1 MAEAASLPRV
11 DASAIYSTLR
21 AEIVNGAFAAGAP
34 AREVAIA
41 QRFGVSRTPVRE
53 ALRRLEHDRLLVA
66 SSRGLVVRAVD
77 ADEVIQIYDVR
88 VLLESEAASQ
98 AAGARTANDLMR
110 LETLLERD
118 LALSD
123 PDDGTRAETN
133 TEFHEAIWTAT
144 HNPVLEDL
152 LRRLTIH
159 LVRTPHSTLSV
170 PGRWDEALR
179 EHAGMV
185 TAIRD
190 REAKTAQQLART
202 HMETARRIRLQLLR
216 EGALTRR

>member
-1 MAEAASLPRV
+1 MAEAGAPPRV
-11 DASAIYSTLR
+11 DASAIYTVLR
-21 AEIVNGAFAAGAP
+21 AEIVAGTLAAGAP

-41 QRFGVSRTPVRE
+41 ERFGVSRTPVRE

-66 SSRGLVVRAVD
+66 SPRGLVVRAID

-88 VLLESEAASQ
+88 ILLESEAASQ
-98 AAGARTANDLMR
+98 AANARTATDLMR
-110 LETLLERD
+110 LETLVERD
-118 LALSD
+118 LALAD

-133 TEFHEAIWTAT
+133 IEFHTAIWTAT
-144 HNPVLEDL
+144 HNPVLQDL

-190 REAKTAQQLART
+190 RDAETAHQLAMT
-202 HMETARRIRLQLLR
+202 HMETARRLRLQLLR